1 MEELIQNPSFP
12 DTKELIEEYASRKYT
27 LQLNGLCSVNYQGRA
42 KSKLD
47 RGERIVIK
55 KQDSALLVH
64 GPDNYQPKNWQP
76 EVDSFKVYIDDEYEL
91 LDGDGRS
98 SSTSGDAQ
106 HDELVLEARR
116 GSPEELVEIRF
127 EEIDFVMVD
136 KMVDKSEL
144 KIRGHEVD
152 IHESI
157 EENPE
162 IVEEG
167 LKVIERERETPAGFI
182 DVFARDGDDNY
193 VVIEVKRNPDYNT
206 VLQLQRYV
214 DEIEDEFKGEIR
226 GILVAPKMTE
236 KVLDYLEE
244 RGLEFVDVDMEDV
257 IASYEAIDRSQRE
270 ISDFGPDYTT
280 E

>member
-1 MEELIQNPSFP
+1 MEELVENPDFSRAQ
-12 DTKELIEEYASRKYT
+12 EIIEEYISRAYT

-47 RGERIVIK
+47 RGERIVVK

-64 GPDNYQPKNWQP
+64 GPENYQPRNWQP
-76 EVDSFKVYIDDEYEL
+76 EVDTWEVDLDKENGEL
-91 LDGDGRS
+91 LL
-98 SSTSGDAQ
+98 T
-106 HDELVLEARR
+106 ARR
-116 GSPEELVEIRF
+116 TSPEELVEIRF
-127 EEIDFVMVD
+127 ESIDFVSVS
-136 KMVDKSEL
+136 KMVDRSEL

-157 EENPE
+157 EEDPE
-162 IVEEG
+162 IVEDE

-182 DVFARDGDDNY
+182 DVFARDSDDDY
-193 VVIEVKRNPDYNT
+193 VVVEVKRNPDYNT

-214 DEIEDEFKGEIR
+214 DEVEDEFSGNVR

-244 RGLEFVDVDMEDV
+244 RGLEFVEVEMEDV
-257 IASYEAIDRSQRE
+257 IASYETIDRGQKE
-270 ISDFGPDYTT
+270 ISDFSADYSA
-280 E
+280 EE